1 MSRLALAALLALA
14 PSAAL
19 AASGGEEGGG
29 WGFFWQALNLALLVG
44 VLVWFGRTP
53 VRQFF
58 TDRRHRVRQDLESSA
73 RLLAEAEARLAEWRG
88 KLASLDAE
96 IGAAH
101 ETSRRLAE
109 AERERILAEARASA
123 ERIRRDAGTAVDQE
137 VRRARAALRAE
148 ASDLAVELA
157 ERILRDELTGA
168 DRERLVAEFVER
180 IERAPAP
187 RAEG

>member
-1 MSRLALAALLALA
+1 MSRLALAALVVLA

-19 AASGGEEGGG
+19 AAGGGEHGGGG
-29 WGFFWQALNLALLVG
+29 WSFFWQALNLALLVG

-73 RLLAEAEARLAEWRG
+73 RLLAEAEAKLGEWQGRLAG
-88 KLASLDAE
+88 LDAE
-96 IGAAH
+96 IGKAR

-123 ERIRRDAGTAVDQE
+123 ERIRRDATTAVDQE
-137 VRRARAALRAE
+137 VRRARRALRAE
-148 ASDLAVELA
+148 ASDLALELA
-157 ERILRDELTGA
+157 ERILREELSAA
-168 DRERLVAEFVER
+168 DRERLVTEFVER
-180 IERAPAP
+180 IERAPRTGP
-187 RAEG
+187 